1 MGFRDESAAQQ
12 VQLCEQIGA
21 STENAMKTAARIGVS
36 TAIAIAA
43 SASFAVPTASSVS
56 GADAAAVQPTV
67 DAFRASLGPLNVNVA
82 GNFGSGRRE
91 INWDGVPAALAAPNA
106 LPDDFFNT
114 TSPRGVVLST
124 PGTGFQVSG
133 TPIAFGN
140 IHPSYPSLFAA
151 FSPTRLFT
159 AIGSNV
165 TDVRFFV
172 PGSSVAAGVGGFGAV
187 FSDVDLPNVS
197 SLQFFD
203 LSNSL
208 LGTFYAP
215 PTAGIDQGLSFVGV
229 VFSTE
234 RIGRVRIT
242 SGNQVLG
249 GVEIG
254 DLVVMDDFIF
264 GEPSVAAVPEPASAW
279 LALAGLSVV
288 VGLARRRRG
297 IR

>member
-1 MGFRDESAAQQ
+1 MKSAAQ
-12 VQLCEQIGA
+12 I
-21 STENAMKTAARIGVS
+21 SVS
-36 TAIAIAA
+36 AAIALAA
-43 SASFAVPTASSVS
+43 SAACAVPTATSVS
-56 GADAAAVQPTV
+56 GANAAAVQPTI

-82 GNFGSGRRE
+82 GSFGSGRRE
-91 INWDGVPAALAAPNA
+91 INWDGVPPALAAPSA
-106 LPDDFFNT
+106 LPADFFNT
-114 TSPRGVVLST
+114 TSPRGIELST

-165 TDVRFFV
+165 TDVSFFV

-203 LSNSL
+203 PSNHL

-242 SGNQVLG
+242 AGNQVPG
-249 GVEIG
+249 GVEVG
-254 DLVVMDDFIF
+254 DLVVIDDFIYA
-264 GEPSVAAVPEPASAW
+264 EPRVAAVPEPMAAW
-279 LALAGLSVV
+279 HTLAGLGVV
-288 VGLARRRRG
+288 GGLARRRREG
-297 IR
+297 R